1 MRPAPHC
8 PLFGIDPPG
17 SWPDS
22 VRCAPPARPTESP
35 PFHDLPLTPVP
46 ISPVEDIVAEMR
58 AGRIVILVDEEDR
71 ENEGDL
77 VLAADHVTPEAIN
90 FMARFGRGLICLTL
104 TRERCEFL
112 KLPPMAARN
121 GTVYSTAFTVS
132 IEAAE
137 GVTTGI
143 SAADRA
149 RTVQVAVDRNSK
161 PTDLVQPGHI
171 FPLQAV
177 DGGVLMRA
185 GHTEAGC
192 DLAAM
197 AGCSPASVICE
208 IMKDDGTMAR
218 LPDLQLFAAE
228 HGLKIGTIADL
239 IEYRSRNESL
249 VEKVGTRTLQTAY
262 GEFTAH
268 AFRDKPSQAVH
279 LALVKGQWGADDVVP
294 VRVHEPL
301 SVFDAL
307 EVNRSM
313 HSWGLDTSLQYLVKQ
328 GKGVAVLLNCGESA
342 AQLLAQFEGTARA
355 AQAPERGRMD
365 LRTYGVGAQILR
377 ECGVHKMALMGQPR
391 RMPSMAGYG
400 LEITGFIPKE

>member
-1 MRPAPHC
+1 MNAPH
-8 PLFGIDPPG
+8 
-17 SWPDS
+17 
-22 VRCAPPARPTESP
+22 
-35 PFHDLPLTPVP
+35 PLTPVA
-46 ISPVEDIVAEMR
+46 ISPVEDIVADMR
-58 AGRIVILVDEEDR
+58 AGRMVILVDEEDR

-77 VLAADHVTPEAIN
+77 VLASDHVTPEAIN

-112 KLPPMAARN
+112 KLPPMAASN
-121 GTVYSTAFTVS
+121 GTVYSTAFTIS
-132 IEAAE
+132 IEAAQ

-149 RTVQVAVDRNSK
+149 RTVQAAVAASSQ
-161 PTDLVQPGHI
+161 PSDLVQPGHI

-197 AGCSPASVICE
+197 AGCSASSVICE

-239 IEYRSRNESL
+239 IEHRSRNESL
-249 VEKVGTRTLQTAY
+249 VQKISSRPLHTAH

-268 AFRDKPSQAVH
+268 AFRDGPSQALH
-279 LALVKGQWGADDVVP
+279 LALVKGSWTPETEVP

-301 SVFDAL
+301 SVLDAL
-307 EVNRSM
+307 EVNRAM
-313 HSWGLDTSLQYLVKQ
+313 HSWSLDASLQHLNAQ
-328 GKGVAVLLNCGESA
+328 GCGVAVLLNCGETA
-342 AQLLAQFEGTARA
+342 HQLLAQFEGRARS
-355 AQAPERGRMD
+355 AQAPERGKMD

-377 ECGVHKMALMGQPR
+377 ECGVHKMKLMGQPR
-391 RMPSMAGYG
+391 RMPSMTGYG
-400 LEITGFIPKE
+400 LEITGYIPKE

>member
-1 MRPAPHC
+1 MSDHSTQSSLA
-8 PLFGIDPPG
+8 
-17 SWPDS
+17 
-22 VRCAPPARPTESP
+22 V
-35 PFHDLPLTPVP
+35 PVA
-46 ISPVEDIVAEMR
+46 ISPVEDIIQEMR
-58 AGRIVILVDEEDR
+58 SGRMVILVDEEDR

-77 VLAADHVTPEAIN
+77 VLAAEHVSPEAIN

-104 TRERCEFL
+104 TRERCERMRL
-112 KLPPMAARN
+112 QPMAARN
-121 GTVYSTAFTVS
+121 GTKMGTAFTVS

-149 RTVQVAVDRNSK
+149 RTVQAAVARNA
-161 PTDLVQPGHI
+161 TADDLVQPGHI
-171 FPLQAV
+171 FPLQAAE
-177 DGGVLMRA
+177 GGVLMRA

-197 AGCSPASVICE
+197 AGLTPAAVICE

-218 LPDLQLFAAE
+218 LPDLQLFAAD

-249 VEKVGTRTLQTAY
+249 IEKVGSRPLVTAY
-262 GEFTAH
+262 GEFLAH
-268 AFRDKPSQAVH
+268 AWKDKPGQGLH
-279 LALVKGQWGADDVVP
+279 LALVKGRWSADETVP

-301 SVFDAL
+301 SVLDAL

-313 HSWGLDTSLQYLVKQ
+313 HSWRLDASLKHIAAA
-328 GKGVAVLLNCGESA
+328 GKGVAVLLNCGETA
-342 AQLLAQFEGTARA
+342 QQLLAQFEGTATA
-355 AQAPERGRMD
+355 SHGPERGRMD
-365 LRTYGVGAQILR
+365 LRTYGIGAQILR
-377 ECGVHKMALMGQPR
+377 ECGVHRMNLMGTPR

-400 LEITGFIPKE
+400 LEITGYVAPG